1 MNSVSP
7 DTISDTSLA
16 NKAFEAALE
25 VVGGVAP
32 EVAAAIRSEL
42 EDQRHALKLIASEN
56 YSSLAVQL
64 AMGQWMTDKYAE
76 GATGKRWYAGCEN
89 VDTVEGAAASLAQE
103 LFGADHAYVQPHSG
117 ADANLVAFS
126 AILAE
131 RVEKPF
137 LDEQGVRDT
146 RLLSAEQWEALR
158 QRLVNQR
165 MLAMELTSGGHL
177 THGMRANLSAKLFE
191 VVPYGVDPES
201 GLLDYDRVRELAL
214 ETRPLLILAGHSSY
228 PRKIDFRRFRE
239 IADEVGAVFMVDMA
253 HFAGLVA
260 GGVFQDE
267 FDPVPY
273 ADVVT
278 STTHKTLRGPRGGLV
293 LCTSE
298 FADAVDRG
306 CPMILGGPLAH
317 VMAAK
322 AVAFHE
328 ALAPSFRDY
337 AAAIAA
343 NARALAEALVAGG
356 EVLQT
361 GGTDNHLLL
370 VDVRPHGLNGRQA
383 EEALRQCNIVLNRNV
398 LPYDPNGPWF
408 TSGIRLGT
416 AALTTRGLGEE
427 AMGQIAGLI
436 TAVLGA
442 VAPIE
447 DDRGK
452 PVLPDALVDE
462 VRAAVE
468 ELTAAY
474 PLYPDLVV

>member
-1 MNSVSP
+1 M
-7 DTISDTSLA
+7 SLMLPNTTRVA
-16 NKAFEAALE
+16 ASASKAFEAALE
-25 VVGGVAP
+25 VVGDVAP
-32 EVAAAIRSEL
+32 EVATAIRGEL
-42 EDQRHALKLIASEN
+42 EDQRRALKLIASEN
-56 YSSLAVQL
+56 YSSPAVQL

-76 GATGKRWYAGCEN
+76 GAVGKRWYAGCEN
-89 VDTVEGAAASLAQE
+89 VDAVEGAAASLAQE

-137 LDEQGVRDT
+137 LEEQDVRDA
-146 RLLSAEQWEALR
+146 RLLSEEQWEALR

-201 GLLDYDRVRELAL
+201 GLIDYDRVRELAL

-273 ADVVT
+273 AHIVT

-293 LCTSE
+293 LC
-298 FADAVDRG
+298 ADELAGAVDRG
-306 CPMILGGPLAH
+306 CPMILGGPLPH

-337 AAAIAA
+337 AAAIVA
-343 NARALAEALVAGG
+343 NARALAEALVAHG

-370 VDVRPHGLNGRQA
+370 VDVRQHGLNGRQA
-383 EEALRQCNIVLNRNV
+383 EAALRQCDIVLNRNV

-416 AALTTRGLGEE
+416 PALTTRGFGEE
-427 AMGQIAGLI
+427 EMGRIAELI
-436 TAVLGA
+436 GIVLGSA
-442 VAPIE
+442 GPIE
-447 DDRGK
+447 DARGN
-452 PVLPDALVDE
+452 PELPGALVDE
-462 VRAAVE
+462 VRTAVE
-468 ELTAAY
+468 ELTAAH
-474 PLYPDLVV
+474 PLYPDLAI

>member
-1 MNSVSP
+1 MP
-7 DTISDTSLA
+7 SDTTRQASQA
-16 NKAFEAALE
+16 SQAFTAALE
-25 VVGGVAP
+25 VVGDVAP
-32 EVAAAIRSEL
+32 EVAAAIRGEL
-42 EDQRHALKLIASEN
+42 EGQRHALKLIASEN

-76 GATGKRWYAGCEN
+76 GAIGKRWYAGCEN
-89 VDTVEGAAASLAQE
+89 VDTVEGAAASLARE

-137 LDEQGVRDT
+137 LEEHDVRDT
-146 RLLSAEQWEALR
+146 RLLSEEQWEALR

-177 THGMRANLSAKLFE
+177 THGMRANMSAKLFE
-191 VVPYGVDPES
+191 IVPYGVDPKS
-201 GLLDYDRVRELAL
+201 GLIDYERVRELAL

-260 GGVFQDE
+260 GGVFQGE
-267 FDPVPY
+267 FDPVPH
-273 ADVVT
+273 AHLIT

-293 LCTSE
+293 LCSSE

-306 CPMILGGPLAH
+306 CPMILGGPLPH

-328 ALAPSFRDY
+328 ALDPSFRDY
-337 AAAIAA
+337 AAEIVV
-343 NARALAEALVAGG
+343 NAGALAEALMAGG

-361 GGTDNHLLL
+361 DGTENHLLL

-383 EEALRQCNIVLNRNV
+383 ETALRQCDIVLNRNV

-416 AALTTRGLGEE
+416 AALTTRGLGEDE
-427 AMGQIAGLI
+427 MGQIAGLI
-436 TAVLGA
+436 TTVLKAAG
-442 VAPIE
+442 PIE
-447 DDRGK
+447 DVRGN
-452 PVLPDALVDE
+452 PELPDALVDE
-462 VRAAVE
+462 VRGAVE

-474 PLYPDLVV
+474 PLYPGLVV

>member
-1 MNSVSP
+1 
-7 DTISDTSLA
+7 
-16 NKAFEAALE
+16 
-25 VVGGVAP
+25 
-32 EVAAAIRSEL
+32 
-42 EDQRHALKLIASEN
+42 
-56 YSSLAVQL
+56 
-64 AMGQWMTDKYAE
+64 
-76 GATGKRWYAGCEN
+76 
-89 VDTVEGAAASLAQE
+89 
-103 LFGADHAYVQPHSG
+103 
-117 ADANLVAFS
+117 
-126 AILAE
+126 
-131 RVEKPF
+131 
-137 LDEQGVRDT
+137 
-146 RLLSAEQWEALR
+146 
-158 QRLVNQR
+158 
-165 MLAMELTSGGHL
+165 
-177 THGMRANLSAKLFE
+177 
-191 VVPYGVDPES
+191 VDPES

-214 ETRPLLILAGHSSY
+214 DTRPLFILAGHSSY

-278 STTHKTLRGPRGGLV
+278 STTHKTLRGPRGGFV

-306 CPMILGGPLAH
+306 CPMILGGPLPH

-322 AVAFHE
+322 AVSFHE

-337 AAAIAA
+337 AAAIVA

-383 EEALRQCNIVLNRNV
+383 EAALRQCDIVLNRNV

-436 TAVLGA
+436 TTVLGSA
-442 VAPIE
+442 GPIE
-447 DDRGK
+447 DLRGK

-462 VRAAVE
+462 MRAAVE